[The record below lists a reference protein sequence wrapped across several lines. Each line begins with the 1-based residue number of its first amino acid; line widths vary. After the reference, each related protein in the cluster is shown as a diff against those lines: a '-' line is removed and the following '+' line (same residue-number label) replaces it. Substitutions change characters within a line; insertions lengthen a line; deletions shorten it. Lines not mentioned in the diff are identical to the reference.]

1 MRNSSLAQF
10 VDGIFAL
17 NTRRFGTVAEI
28 MIKKMFDLEESATKL
43 YDLYDAN
50 KDLRIEVKFSRVMR
64 EYEDKI
70 REDNVIEQC
79 IESSVLENRSL
90 GINETEYN
98 RFDCNIQQ
106 IKREQF
112 DILFYGL
119 FYIDCIE
126 IFCSDTKDI
135 ELIPGYSDYQ
145 HYGNKGEG
153 QFHIN
158 NNSLPYHRQNHFN
171 AVIKYTDLFDLFNS

>member
-1 MRNSSLAQF
+1 M
-10 VDGIFAL
+10 
-17 NTRRFGTVAEI
+17 
-28 MIKKMFDLEESATKL
+28 
-43 YDLYDAN
+43 
-50 KDLRIEVKFSRVMR
+50 
-64 EYEDKI
+64 
-70 REDNVIEQC
+70 
-79 IESSVLENRSL
+79 

-135 ELIPGYSDYQ
+135 GLIPGYSDYQ

-171 AVIKYTDLFDLFNS
+171 TVIKYADLFDLFNS